1 MKYEIHI
8 TCEVDDTKAFK
19 TYCESIGVKP
29 IVIETENPDATH
41 GYQVMTSSKHEG
53 DDYMKTIGGIVFKLS
68 RKFKVL
74 RKKVEIQP
82 EETKHL
88 DHIYYESHLRLKLPN
103 GFDFTAYKSFIKD
116 CGFHLSKNIFKKDV
130 THHYQM
136 MTYRS
141 NAMDYASF
149 LIVIRAMQKSLDEL
163 GIVYDKVEIEE
174 CIYDTNESVD
184 NTWLNNI
191 FTCVRPTPWDVAIHQ
206 ALNNTTCG
214 IEPIY
219 MNTFTRRELQPNETG
234 KIILHKNRY
243 NND

>member
-1 MKYEIHI
+1 
-8 TCEVDDTKAFK
+8 
-19 TYCESIGVKP
+19 
-29 IVIETENPDATH
+29 
-41 GYQVMTSSKHEG
+41 
-53 DDYMKTIGGIVFKLS
+53 
-68 RKFKVL
+68 
-74 RKKVEIQP
+74 
-82 EETKHL
+82 
-88 DHIYYESHLRLKLPN
+88 
-103 GFDFTAYKSFIKD
+103 
-116 CGFHLSKNIFKKDV
+116 
-130 THHYQM
+130 
-136 MTYRS
+136 
-141 NAMDYASF
+141 MDYPSF